1 MILSQWLGHMEHN
14 WIFPSKVFLSF
25 LFLCSAD
32 FFEYE
37 FFFILPFSSNMRN
50 KAKCYIITNNSMVH
64 TDVINLHRHVLCM
77 QLFTCRVLL
86 ELQFKIHTLE
96 LHFILKGI
104 PHETMKFLIFYDKIL
119 QNETYT
125 NRKLKQWTVW
135 NYWDLVHFVH
145 VLNVRRHEIWRNWI
159 SSYLEFL
166 EGNFKQSFYF

>member
-1 MILSQWLGHMEHN
+1 M
-14 WIFPSKVFLSF
+14 SF
-25 LFLCSAD
+25 SLFCLFQAIW
-32 FFEYE
+32 E
-37 FFFILPFSSNMRN
+37 IK

-125 NRKLKQWTVW
+125 NRKLRQWTVW
-135 NYWDLVHFVH
+135 NYWDLVHLVH
-145 VLNVRRHEIWRNWI
+145 VLNVRRHEIWRIWI
-159 SSYLEFL
+159 FSYLEFL